1 MKVARIERDPRG
13 LTSEVR
19 GKIIDAMMDG
29 ELVPGD
35 RLILDTLADQ
45 LGVSRTPVRDHGRG
59 LRHLLCRAQAQRG
72 GAICSFRTGAHDR
85 TAPGQRLGAVRVLR
99 SLLSGHLPLAF

>member
-1 MKVARIERDPRG
+1 
-13 LTSEVR
+13 VR

-45 LGVSRTPVRDHGRG
+45 LGVSRTPVRDALLRLVSEGIVEPGDKRG
-59 LRHLLCRAQAQRG
+59 YVWEQFEYFDLY
-72 GAICSFRTGAHDR
+72 
-85 TAPGQRLGAVRVLR
+85 
-99 SLLSGHLPLAF
+99 

>member
-45 LGVSRTPVRDHGRG
+45 LGVSRKVSDWEQFEYFD
-59 LRHLLCRAQAQRG
+59 LY
-72 GAICSFRTGAHDR
+72 
-85 TAPGQRLGAVRVLR
+85 
-99 SLLSGHLPLAF
+99 